1 MAETPLVHTHRAL
14 NAKLVDFAGWLMP
27 IQYTGV
33 LEEYYAVRKAAGL
46 FDVSHMGRIEVSG
59 GQAEAFLQWISTND
73 VGRLQI
79 GQAQYSMI
87 CLASGGILD
96 DVFIYKTE
104 PATYLVCV
112 NASNREKILQWFLMH
127 QSEKFPEATIRD
139 RSEELAQIAIQ
150 GPASKAIMQTVLG
163 AYIETLKPRRCMTLE
178 KGMEFSGLLSRTG
191 YTGELG
197 YEWYLPAAQATQAWN
212 RLLKAGEE
220 CEVKPAGL
228 GARDLLR
235 LDVGFLL
242 YGNDMDENTSPL
254 EASAEWVVAWDKGE
268 FQGHLALRKQ
278 QKGGLTRQLAAF
290 EMVERGIPRH
300 DMTIFSN
307 GRSVGKV
314 TSGNFSPI
322 LQKGIGLGYVPPAL
336 CKEGML
342 LEIDIRGKRVQA
354 KIATLPFYKRQKP

>member
-1 MAETPLVHTHRAL
+1 MMDETPLVQAHRAL

-59 GQAEAFLQWISTND
+59 DQAEAFLQWISTND
-73 VGRLQI
+73 VSRLQK
-79 GQAQYSMI
+79 GQAQYGMV
-87 CLASGGILD
+87 CRASGGILD
-96 DVFIYKTE
+96 DVFVYKTGSS
-104 PATYLVCV
+104 TFLVCV
-112 NASNREKILQWFLMH
+112 NASNREKILQWFIKH
-127 QSEKFPEATIRD
+127 QSGKFPGAIIRD
-139 RSEELAQIAIQ
+139 RSGELAQIAIQ
-150 GPASKAIMQTVLG
+150 GPASKAIMQKLMG
-163 AYIETLKPRRCMTLE
+163 AQIEALKPRRCLALE
-178 KGMEFSGLLSRTG
+178 GLEFSGLLSRTG

-197 YEWYLPAAQATQAWN
+197 YEWYVPVAQAALAWDQ
-212 RLLKAGEE
+212 LLKAGAEFQI
-220 CEVKPAGL
+220 KPAGL

-235 LDVGFLL
+235 LDVGYLL
-242 YGNDMDENTSPL
+242 YGNDMDESTSPL

-268 FQGHLALRKQ
+268 FQGQLALGKQ
-278 QKGGLTRQLAAF
+278 QKDGLTRQLAAF
-290 EMVERGIPRH
+290 EMMERGIPRH

-307 GRSVGKV
+307 DQSVGKV

-322 LQKGIGLGYVPPAL
+322 LQKGIGLGFVPPAL

-354 KIATLPFYKRQKP
+354 KIVTLPFYKRPKS

>member
-1 MAETPLVHTHRAL
+1 MEETPLVHAHRAL

-33 LEEYYAVRKAAGL
+33 LEEYFAVRKAAGL

-59 GQAEAFLQWISTND
+59 DQAEAFLQWISTND
-73 VGRLQI
+73 VSRLQK
-79 GQAQYSMI
+79 GQAHYGMVCQV
-87 CLASGGILD
+87 SGGILD
-96 DVFIYKTE
+96 DVFVYRTGSS
-104 PATYLVCV
+104 TFLVCV
-112 NASNREKILQWFLMH
+112 NASNREKMLQWFLKH
-127 QSEKFPEATIRD
+127 QGGKFPGANIRD
-139 RSEELAQIAIQ
+139 RSAELAQIAIQ
-150 GPASKAIMQTVLG
+150 GPASKAIIQKLMGVQ
-163 AYIETLKPRRCMTLE
+163 IETLRPRNCLAVEDR
-178 KGMEFSGLLSRTG
+178 EFSGLLSRTG

-197 YEWYLPAAQATQAWN
+197 YEWYVPVAQAALAWD
-212 RLLKAGEE
+212 RLMKAGAEFQI
-220 CEVKPAGL
+220 KPAGL

-235 LDVGFLL
+235 LDVGYLL

-254 EASAEWVVAWDKGE
+254 EASAEWVVNWDKGE

-278 QKGGLTRQLAAF
+278 QKDGLTRQLAAF

-300 DMTIFSN
+300 DMTISSN
-307 GRSVGKV
+307 GQLVGKV

-354 KIATLPFYKRQKP
+354 KIVTLPFYKRSKT